1 MFIPFTT
8 FKFIETITSKRP
20 NGFHAQL
27 AGGGSSA
34 SFIGKS
40 PVFRACLKKNSA
52 QKAGRTPVRNPKN
65 KRI

>member
-27 AGGGSSA
+27 AWGGSSA
-34 SFIGKS
+34 SFIAKS
-40 PVFRACLKKNSA
+40 PVFRACIKKNLV
-52 QKAGRTPVRNPKN
+52 QKGGRTPVGNRKN